1 MGIRK
6 SIMGL
11 IPCFKACCVTKGI
24 LHEMQP
30 KKIGIRTLELDTS
43 KLEDGSRN
51 FFFKVN
57 GVRIFCKGGN
67 WVPTDSLY
75 LRTPKESYETLVRE
89 GANKA
94 K

>member
-1 MGIRK
+1 
-6 SIMGL
+6 
-11 IPCFKACCVTKGI
+11 
-24 LHEMQP
+24 MQP

-67 WVPTDSLY
+67 WVRRIPFICAPRRKATRPSCA
-75 LRTPKESYETLVRE
+75 RRG
-89 GANKA
+89 GALHHVPHVGRRHV
-94 K
+94 